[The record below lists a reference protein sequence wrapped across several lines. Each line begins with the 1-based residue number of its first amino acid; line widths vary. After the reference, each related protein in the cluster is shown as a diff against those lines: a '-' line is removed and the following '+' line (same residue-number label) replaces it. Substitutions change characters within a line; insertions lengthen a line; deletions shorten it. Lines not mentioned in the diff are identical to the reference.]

1 MTFDGIALCFVRE
14 KMLSLGLDEDQAEE
28 WQFVYFPVRPDD
40 FEDEEDEVSGDGT
53 QAVFVSPGKS
63 SSTASPSGKGKG
75 TARAALHSESGSKRR
90 KLDDVSWRSRHLPCQ
105 PFAMLTVNFLSGLPC
120 LNLSAA
126 PTRSSED
133 VESPA

>member
-1 MTFDGIALCFVRE
+1 
-14 KMLSLGLDEDQAEE
+14 MLSLGLDEDQAEE
-28 WQFVYFPVRPDD
+28 WQFVYFPVRADD
-40 FEDEEDEVSGDGT
+40 FEDDEDEVNGDGA
-53 QAVFVSPGKS
+53 QAGSVSP
-63 SSTASPSGKGKG
+63 GKG

-120 LNLSAA
+120 LHFSAA
-126 PTRSSED
+126 PTRSSEE

>member
-1 MTFDGIALCFVRE
+1 MLVFDGLAFCFARE

-28 WQFVYFPVRPDD
+28 WQFVYFPVRPDEFD
-40 FEDEEDEVSGDGT
+40 DDEDEISGDGA
-53 QAVFVSPGKS
+53 QADSVSPGKS
-63 SSTASPSGKGKG
+63 SSKASSSGKGK
-75 TARAALHSESGSKRR
+75 APAALRSERGSKRR

-120 LNLSAA
+120 LNFSSA
-126 PTRSSED
+126 PTRSSEE